1 MKCTVIA
8 TLSLFALALSSSP
21 AVGDVIFLR
30 NGQQLEG
37 EILPLANGKVRVRLA
52 SGSLTLSE
60 HQIAEVRDART
71 PEEIALETLE
81 ELDADGSAPADR
93 VVELAQWAE
102 EQQAFTLA
110 RRLYREALRRDPDQ
124 RMARR
129 ALGFHHHEDQWL
141 TEEEFRTARNEVSFR
156 GRWVS
161 AATRDEVLKA
171 EALAATRSQQP
182 SERGDRRRDLA
193 PEPSRRTEEERWVSA
208 FEPVAVVHPYAYAR
222 SAYGYGYSQPL
233 APFRIGQIQIAH
245 PGHNLFLRPLR
256 VGAHH
261 PHGRHAAPRSRY
273 TLSYPNQGV
282 QRIGIGVIGGPR

>member
-8 TLSLFALALSSSP
+8 TLSLLALALSSSP
-21 AVGDVIFLR
+21 VAGDVIFLR

-37 EILPLANGKVRVRLA
+37 EVLPLANGKVRVRLA
-52 SGSLTLSE
+52 SGSLTLAE

-71 PEEIALETLE
+71 PQEIASDTLE
-81 ELDADGSAPADR
+81 ALDADGSAEADR
-93 VVELAQWAE
+93 VVELAHWAE

-124 RMARR
+124 RVARR
-129 ALGFHHHEDQWL
+129 ALGFQHHEGQWL

-161 AATRDEVLKA
+161 TATREEVLKA
-171 EALAATRSQQP
+171 EAIAATRSQEP
-182 SERGDRRRDLA
+182 RERGGRGLA
-193 PEPSRRTEEERWVSA
+193 PEPSSRAEEDRWVSA

-222 SAYGYGYSQPL
+222 SGYGYGYGQPL
-233 APFRIGQIQIAH
+233 APFRVGQIQIAL
-245 PGHNLFLRPLR
+245 PGHSLFLRPLR
-256 VGAHH
+256 VGVHH
-261 PHGRHAAPRSRY
+261 PHGRHATPRNRY
-273 TLSYPNQGV
+273 TLAYPNQGV